1 MFYGA
6 MKMAQMKEK
15 YIVVEGKTDKEKI
28 APLIDEPVQILC
40 THGTVGFEQMEQLID
55 FLENKEVYI
64 LVDADDAGNKLRRQL
79 QQELPNAK
87 HLYIRKMHKEVARTP
102 EEDLKRVLEN
112 AHFQI
117 VDDDELPF

>member
-1 MFYGA
+1 
-6 MKMAQMKEK
+6 MAQNKEK
-15 YIVVEGKTDKEKI
+15 FIIVEGKTDKEKI
-28 APLIDEPVQILC
+28 APLIDEPVRILC

-79 QQELPNAK
+79 QQELPNAN

-102 EEDLKRVLEN
+102 VEDLKRVLEN

-117 VDDDELPF
+117 VDDDGLSFQTRD